1 MDRDF
6 IKKKPLKRTRGRKG
20 LFTSNSQTLLGRE
33 ANEVKEM
40 VAKMNAQDDPLRLAE
55 RYEQAAISYIE
66 SFGYEYKTS
75 GQKIIKLSKEERER
89 RLKAREDL
97 LRNPPAGSGLKPS
110 KRSLSIDDIE
120 KEDEVCWWNYL
131 HAESKKQGKHGIRY
145 ALDVIGITTQIK
157 NGLEKGNYKY
167 LFKLAMRL
175 TNCFSIMVL
184 AQYEDKICAGV
195 SRTGAASKAKT
206 EKAADEKK
214 KAIKLAKEYR
224 SKGSSN
230 PHNKLRKVHI
240 YRHLIEKLGGSES
253 TYKRYL
259 EQYFV
264 EHPLK

>member
-145 ALDVIGITTQIK
+145 ALDVISITTQIK

-195 SRTGAASKAKT
+195 SRTGAASRAKT
-206 EKAADEKK
+206 EGKESKK
-214 KAIKLAKEYR
+214 KEAIELAEEYR
-224 SKGSSN
+224 SKESSN
-230 PHNKLRKVHI
+230 PHNKINKEAI
-240 YRHLIEKLGGSES
+240 YRDVAPQLKVSRS
-253 TYKRYL
+253 TVKIYL

>member
-6 IKKKPLKRTRGRKG
+6 IKKKPLKRTRGREG
-20 LFTSNSQTLLGRE
+20 LFTSNSKTLLGRE

-40 VAKMNAQDDPLRLAE
+40 GAKMNAQDDPLRLAE
-55 RYEQAAISYIE
+55 LYEQAAISYIE

-75 GQKIIKLSKEERER
+75 GQQTIKLSKEVRER
-89 RLKAREDL
+89 RLKASNESIREEK
-97 LRNPPAGSGLKPS
+97 NLKCENGP
-110 KRSLSIDDIE
+110 LTIDDIP
-120 KEDEVCWWNYL
+120 KEDVLCWWNYL
-131 HAESKKQGKHGIRY
+131 LAESEKQGKHGIRF

-167 LFKLAMRL
+167 LFKLAMSL
-175 TNCFSIMVL
+175 TTYYLKMVL

-195 SRTGAASKAKT
+195 SRTGAASRAKT
-206 EKAADEKK
+206 EEKEGRRER
-214 KAIKLAKEYR
+214 AIELANAYR
-224 SKGSSN
+224 SEKSSN
-230 PHNKLRKVHI
+230 PHNELKKVHI
-240 YRHLIEKLGGSES
+240 YRHLIEELGGSES

>member
-20 LFTSNSQTLLGRE
+20 IFTSNSQTLLGRE
-33 ANEVKEM
+33 ANEAKEM
-40 VAKMNAQDDPLRLAE
+40 AAKMNTQDDPLRLAE
-55 RYEQAAISYIE
+55 LYEQAAISYIE

-75 GQKIIKLSKEERER
+75 GQQVIKLSKEERER

-120 KEDEVCWWNYL
+120 KEDKVCWWNYL
-131 HAESKKQGKHGIRY
+131 HAESKKQGQHGIRY
-145 ALDVIGITTQIK
+145 ALDVISITTQIK

-195 SRTGAASKAKT
+195 SRTGAASRAKT
-206 EKAADEKK
+206 EEKEGRRERAIELANAYRSKESGNPHKKITK
-214 KAIKLAKEYR
+214 KAIYE
-224 SKGSSN
+224 
-230 PHNKLRKVHI
+230 HI
-240 YRHLIEKLGGSES
+240 ANRLPVSEE
-253 TYKRYL
+253 TAKRYL
-259 EQYFV
+259 KQYFV
-264 EHPLK
+264 DFPLK

>member
-40 VAKMNAQDDPLRLAE
+40 VAKMNVQDDPLRLAE

-75 GQKIIKLSKEERER
+75 RQQTIKLSKEERER
-89 RLKAREDL
+89 RLKASNESIREEK
-97 LRNPPAGSGLKPS
+97 NLKSENGP
-110 KRSLSIDDIE
+110 LTIDDIP

-145 ALDVIGITTQIK
+145 ALDVISITTQIK

-167 LFKLAMRL
+167 LFKLAMRI

-195 SRTGAASKAKT
+195 SRTGAASRAKT
-206 EKAADEKK
+206 EEKEGKMERAIELAEAYRLKESGNPHKKITK
-214 KAIKLAKEYR
+214 KAIYEHIAKKL
-224 SKGSSN
+224 
-230 PHNKLRKVHI
+230 PV
-240 YRHLIEKLGGSES
+240 SEE
-253 TYKRYL
+253 TAKRYL
-259 EQYFV
+259 KQYFV
-264 EHPLK
+264 DSPLK